1 MTLRAGRLRHRVT
14 IQKPTEGTANAFGE
28 TVDTWSDVATVH
40 ASVIMQTG
48 REAFEA
54 AKVQPEGTV
63 EVIVRYRSDLTSEK
77 RFKFGDRLLFIDNVI
92 ADDRRRQQT
101 CLCHEDL

>member
-1 MTLRAGRLRHRVT
+1 MRAGQLRHRVT
-14 IQKPTEGTANAFGE
+14 IQKPTEGTPNDYGE
-28 TVDTWSDVATVH
+28 TLDTWSDVATVH
-40 ASVIMQTG
+40 ASVIMQAA

-54 AKVQPEGTV
+54 AQVQPEGTV

-77 RFKFGDRLLFIDNVI
+77 RFKFGDRLLYIDSVV
-92 ADDRRRQQT
+92 ADERRRQQT